1 MFLAQRA
8 NQVQKKQ
15 QTSIFAKNFTKLDNT
30 TSSLFVKK
38 GMQHPT
44 NFGFW
49 GGIKD
54 ILKQSYYICLYL
66 FLQRELSINYSK
78 AP

>member
-8 NQVQKKQ
+8 NQVQKNQ
-15 QTSIFAKNFTKLDNT
+15 QTSIFAKKFTKLDNT
-30 TSSLFVKK
+30 KISLFVKK

-49 GGIKD
+49 GSIKD
-54 ILKQSYYICLYL
+54 ILRQSYYICLYL

-78 AP
+78 PT